1 MYTKRHL
8 ENHLDMSSPMS
19 DEAFEDLR
27 SKYEN
32 ENAPGSSGS
41 GKFARIAGLLI
52 LLVAGVF
59 ILQRFFFPVGPD
71 LASIVRMIPFTGG
84 FLVAIIGLGLLS
96 RMRSRSYK
104 YSGNTS
110 GSANHEQHSA
120 DPEQVSTGPEQ
131 SYGES
136 RGKQREVNNEEARAR
151 GTERTD
157 RAGRPEKEQEG
168 EPYAFRMHRRW
179 YRSREEKML
188 FGVCGGIAERL
199 EVDPTIVRALFA
211 LAFLSYG
218 FSFVIYILLAV
229 ILPKK
234 PLPSLI

>member
-1 MYTKRHL
+1 MHTKRHL
-8 ENHLDMSSPMS
+8 ENHLDMSASMS

-27 SKYEN
+27 SQYEN
-32 ENAPGSSGS
+32 ENAPGSSGG
-41 GKFARIAGLLI
+41 GKFARITGLVI
-52 LLVAGVF
+52 LLVAFAF

-71 LASIVRMIPFTGG
+71 LTSIVRMMPFTGAL
-84 FLVAIIGLGLLS
+84 LVAIIGLGLLS

-104 YSGNTS
+104 YSRNIS
-110 GSANHEQHSA
+110 GSANPEHHSAEAGQVNAGHEQ
-120 DPEQVSTGPEQ
+120 GC
-131 SYGES
+131 GEAT
-136 RGKQREVNNEEARAR
+136 GKQWENKEGGNVK
-151 GTERTD
+151 GTEQTD
-157 RAGRPEKEQEG
+157 RTVRMGKEQDG